1 MLSFLIKKSAFLDSC
16 QLHSALCSSLQAPL
30 TSVYIQHP
38 DTFQIWSDL
47 NHQLNPW
54 RLPASTHTTDP
65 EARQQRASTLTAAAV
80 WVWNHLPHNW
90 VETSANARLC
100 CDTVCVD
107 GKFLQYRG
115 ACPVRVSGVIIISHV
130 CVHGPQVSGCSK
142 CSAALGCLWRWG
154 CSWVSKT
161 KLTWSVGAVWR
172 AHKRFFLTSIFCP
185 SCQLLS
191 FLWSTLKSVQVTS
204 RQFPF
209 YACLWNCMLAP
220 CKTVK

>member
-30 TSVYIQHP
+30 TSVYMQQHP

-47 NHQLNPW
+47 NHQLSPW

-90 VETSANARLC
+90 LEISANAPWLW
-100 CDTVCVD
+100 CDAMCVD
-107 GKFLQYRG
+107 GKFLQYQG
-115 ACPVRVSGVIIISHV
+115 VCPARVSELIIISHV
-130 CVHGPQVSGCSK
+130 CVHGPQVSGCSE

-154 CSWVSKT
+154 CSWVSKR
-161 KLTWSVGAVWR
+161 KPQMKCRSSMESSQKV
-172 AHKRFFLTSIFCP
+172 FLNKYFLS
-185 SCQLLS
+185 QLLAS
-191 FLWSTLKSVQVTS
+191 
-204 RQFPF
+204 
-209 YACLWNCMLAP
+209 
-220 CKTVK
+220 